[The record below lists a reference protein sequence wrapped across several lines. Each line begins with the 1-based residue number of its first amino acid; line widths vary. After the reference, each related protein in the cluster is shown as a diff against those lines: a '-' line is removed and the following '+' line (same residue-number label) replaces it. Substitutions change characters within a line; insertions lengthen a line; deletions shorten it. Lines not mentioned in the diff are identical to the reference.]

1 MGHVVYKLH
10 CNSISV
16 SVFTMF
22 NNEQD
27 PQEAAL
33 EEEEVLLVAMALM
46 VRGRRQ
52 RRRRRVRNRKR
63 FWVRP
68 WLLRRPLYGQYEHL
82 MQELYGEDVK
92 SRDGLFQSYDKR
104 MDFVFRR
111 MGVV

>member
-10 CNSISV
+10 WNSISV

-52 RRRRRVRNRKR
+52 RRPPEVWHGCRMSFHFQGVSHG
-63 FWVRP
+63 
-68 WLLRRPLYGQYEHL
+68 LTQ
-82 MQELYGEDVK
+82 
-92 SRDGLFQSYDKR
+92 SRDGLFRSYDKR